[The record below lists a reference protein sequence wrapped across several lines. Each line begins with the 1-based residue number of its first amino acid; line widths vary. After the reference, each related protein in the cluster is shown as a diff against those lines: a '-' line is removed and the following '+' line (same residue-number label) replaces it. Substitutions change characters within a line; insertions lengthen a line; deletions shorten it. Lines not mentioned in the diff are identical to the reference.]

1 MQAVAAQSKRQETQQ
16 SQPEVIMA
24 ASKQKVETNNT
35 LHSQSAPP
43 KLDIIK
49 KKLQK
54 SVDRPSRGQK
64 QKQSRQ
70 GKS

>member
-1 MQAVAAQSKRQETQQ
+1 MQVAASHLKRQETQQ

-24 ASKQKVETNNT
+24 ARNQKVETNNT
-35 LHSQSAPP
+35 VQSQSAPP